1 MDIEMNKEIMTPQD
15 MHTCI
20 VSLLARVSELES
32 AGTKAKA
39 AFNDTEAYLKAN
51 NNAIGVIT
59 DAIMESSIR
68 VDDCCY
74 RLDNIERTRAKVV
87 K

>member
-1 MDIEMNKEIMTPQD
+1 MNELMTEIMTPQD

-20 VSLLARVSELES
+20 CKLLARVSELES

-39 AFNDTEAYLKAN
+39 AFKDTEAYLKAN

-59 DAIMESSIR
+59 DAITNCDTT
-68 VDDCCY
+68 VTDCCY

>member
-1 MDIEMNKEIMTPQD
+1 MNDMELMTQQD

-20 VSLLARVSELES
+20 VSLLARVKELEE
-32 AGTKAKA
+32 GQAKA
-39 AFNDTEAYLKAN
+39 NTVFIDTAAYLQAN

-59 DAIMESSIR
+59 DAITNCDIA
-68 VDDCCY
+68 VTDCCY